1 MNHTTLTILLLLG
14 AGVAGGCPAKDRD
27 TANEPEERG
36 SAEQR
41 RDEAKESVKK
51 ETKEATQAMRDYVY
65 AERAV
70 FVAEMKKDLAAA
82 QADLDRLSAE
92 VDQSSGEAKAK
103 AKLELD
109 AAREKWAQAKVRLDA
124 AESATEDTWED
135 VKRGFKESHDEL
147 KESIAEAR
155 QWLSDE
161 IEP

>member
-1 MNHTTLTILLLLG
+1 MKHATLMILLLLATG
-14 AGVAGGCPAKDRD
+14 LAAGCPALDRD
-27 TANEPEERG
+27 TADEPKARGPAEE
-36 SAEQR
+36 R
-41 RDEAKESVKK
+41 RDEAKEKVKT
-51 ETKEATQAMRDYVY
+51 ETKEAAQAMRDYVY

-92 VDQSSGEAKAK
+92 VDQSSGEAKAD
-103 AKLELD
+103 AKRKLD
-109 AAREKWAQAKVRLDA
+109 AAREKWAQTKAQLDA

-135 VKRGFKESHDEL
+135 VKGGVKKSYGEL
-147 KESIAEAR
+147 KESIADAR